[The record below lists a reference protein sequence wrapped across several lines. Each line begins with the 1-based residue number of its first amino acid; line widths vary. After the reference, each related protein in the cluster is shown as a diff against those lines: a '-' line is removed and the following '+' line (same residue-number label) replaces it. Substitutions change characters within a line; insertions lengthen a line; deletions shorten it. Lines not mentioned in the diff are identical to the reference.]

1 MLRNSCTVPFL
12 FCCYVGHNF
21 LLSNSGEYL
30 FINISVAILLFN
42 WVLRCLRLT
51 VRAMEL
57 TVSNLRVPM
66 FAHAGDSDEEEEDR
80 AGLVAPVE
88 DSDQEEND
96 RRETKRRNY
105 LLLRER
111 ASVRR
116 GEWGI
121 EAIFSSFFCVYLYI
135 QREILRKRKC

>member
-1 MLRNSCTVPFL
+1 MSDV
-12 FCCYVGHNF
+12 NF
-21 LLSNSGEYL
+21 LPSNSGEYL

-121 EAIFSSFFCVYLYI
+121 DVIFFIFFMKDFFVCVPVHTAKGPKKKKMLTSWRRI
-135 QREILRKRKC
+135 